1 MQRYKALLRRRKMER
16 IRLENL
22 SLAERLTRRLTGGYS
37 TTQQELEEMRE
48 HLRTEQMVHSE
59 RYDRRSANT
68 RSFKLPKI
76 MTEIKE

>member
-48 HLRTEQMVHSE
+48 HLRTEQMGAF
-59 RYDRRSANT
+59 RALRS
-68 RSFKLPKI
+68 SVGKHPQF
-76 MTEIKE
+76 

>member
-48 HLRTEQMVHSE
+48 HLRTEQMVHS
-59 RYDRRSANT
+59 
-68 RSFKLPKI
+68 
-76 MTEIKE
+76 